1 MTCYLSFVQMEE
13 QKSVELNM
21 DCLVNVL
28 GRVEM
33 DSLLFAV
40 PYVCKSWYKVSLDPV
55 CWKRL
60 VFPHFEQM
68 VMKRFMEVYQSI
80 GPFSVTLFINSIVRR
95 SNRLATALVLPDYCT
110 KEALEY
116 AADECP
122 ALKVLELP
130 NDLLKRESSI
140 IPELISKWRNLE
152 QLRLERPSNLEEIL
166 HQISC
171 HCKNFFGLSVI
182 DSEVWENEVSA
193 IVSLPNIKYLILRG
207 TFIERKS
214 LVMILQGC
222 NKLELLDI
230 RDCIGFEC
238 DDELLNL
245 ASHINAFKLGGSTLS
260 IWHDEYYCSYDS
272 DCGYD
277 YY

>member
-1 MTCYLSFVQMEE
+1 MEE
-13 QKSVELNM
+13 QKLVELNM

-80 GPFSVTLFINSIVRR
+80 GPFSVTSFINSIVRR

-182 DSEVWENEVSA
+182 DSEIWENEVSA

-230 RDCIGFEC
+230 RDCIGFEG

-245 ASHINAFKLGGSTLS
+245 ASHINSFKLGSSKLS

>member
-1 MTCYLSFVQMEE
+1 MEE

-80 GPFSVTLFINSIVRR
+80 GPFSVTSFINSIVRR

-116 AADECP
+116 AADE
-122 ALKVLELP
+122 AFQSLILV
-130 NDLLKRESSI
+130 ESSALLAKHSF
-140 IPELISKWRNLE
+140 ELCGIKH
-152 QLRLERPSNLEEIL
+152 L
-166 HQISC
+166 HSVCIQMSYSC
-171 HCKNFFGLSVI
+171 FHS
-182 DSEVWENEVSA
+182 W
-193 IVSLPNIKYLILRG
+193 
-207 TFIERKS
+207 T
-214 LVMILQGC
+214 
-222 NKLELLDI
+222 
-230 RDCIGFEC
+230 
-238 DDELLNL
+238 
-245 ASHINAFKLGGSTLS
+245 
-260 IWHDEYYCSYDS
+260 W
-272 DCGYD
+272 
-277 YY
+277 

>member
-1 MTCYLSFVQMEE
+1 MEE

-80 GPFSVTLFINSIVRR
+80 GPFSVTSFINSIVRR

-116 AADECP
+116 AADE
-122 ALKVLELP
+122 AFQSLILV
-130 NDLLKRESSI
+130 ESS
-140 IPELISKWRNLE
+140 
-152 QLRLERPSNLEEIL
+152 
-166 HQISC
+166 
-171 HCKNFFGLSVI
+171 
-182 DSEVWENEVSA
+182 A
-193 IVSLPNIKYLILRG
+193 
-207 TFIERKS
+207 
-214 LVMILQGC
+214 
-222 NKLELLDI
+222 LL
-230 RDCIGFEC
+230 
-238 DDELLNL
+238 
-245 ASHINAFKLGGSTLS
+245 AKHSSH
-260 IWHDEYYCSYDS
+260 
-272 DCGYD
+272 
-277 YY
+277 

>member
-1 MTCYLSFVQMEE
+1 M
-13 QKSVELNM
+13 
-21 DCLVNVL
+21 
-28 GRVEM
+28 
-33 DSLLFAV
+33 
-40 PYVCKSWYKVSLDPV
+40 
-55 CWKRL
+55 
-60 VFPHFEQM
+60 
-68 VMKRFMEVYQSI
+68 
-80 GPFSVTLFINSIVRR
+80 
-95 SNRLATALVLPDYCT
+95 
-110 KEALEY
+110 
-116 AADECP
+116 
-122 ALKVLELP
+122 ELP
-130 NDLLKRESSI
+130 NDLLKRESAI

-230 RDCIGFEC
+230 RDCIGFEG

>member
-1 MTCYLSFVQMEE
+1 
-13 QKSVELNM
+13 M

-80 GPFSVTLFINSIVRR
+80 GPFSVTSFINSIIRR

-130 NDLLKRESSI
+130 SDLLKRESSI

-152 QLRLERPSNLEEIL
+152 QLRLERPPNLEEIL

-230 RDCIGFEC
+230 RDCIGFEG